1 MKTKVIVALM
11 VCIVTSSQS
20 AFTAVPSKPADE
32 PPSPVAMARASA
44 DDAHVLEDLLAITP
58 TAPLGPRDLLRSYES
73 EMASIAERLSMEL
86 GVITNAV
93 GTGQISREQGEYVSG
108 ERYRVAM
115 MQFQLFSALHAMLEA
130 DITRSPAAR
139 TGSTQSPAGEMMV
152 VAPPFSS
159 FHLTPSLVKYLELS
173 ATQVSSIQGLI
184 EQAAPTT
191 QRLMLELRTT
201 SGESAAIQQ
210 RQNNDNEEDPQRLAA
225 TQARL
230 LTRLMRVNSR
240 LQKRIN
246 EVLDS
251 RQRKKLDSFRRTSEV
266 TVGNGN

>member
-1 MKTKVIVALM
+1 MKTKLIVTLI
-11 VCIVTSSQS
+11 VCIGIASNP
-20 AFTAVPSKPADE
+20 AFTAVRTKPADDS
-32 PPSPVAMARASA
+32 PSTGAMARASA

-73 EMASIAERLSMEL
+73 EMASIAERLSTEL

-108 ERYRVAM
+108 ERYRVSM
-115 MQFQLFSALHAMLEA
+115 MQFQLFSALHSMLEA
-130 DITRSPAAR
+130 DIARAPAAR
-139 TGSTQSPAGEMMV
+139 TDSAWSATGEMLV
-152 VAPPFSS
+152 VATPLSS
-159 FHLTPSLVKYLELS
+159 IHLTSSLVEYLALT
-173 ATQVSSIQGLI
+173 ATQVRSIQELI
-184 EQAAPTT
+184 EQARPTT
-191 QRLMLELRTT
+191 ERLMLELRTINGERAT
-201 SGESAAIQQ
+201 SQQ
-210 RQNNDNEEDPQRLAA
+210 RQNNDNEGAPQRLAA

-230 LTRLMRVNSR
+230 LKQLMRANWR

-251 RQRKKLDSFRRTSEV
+251 GQRKKLDSFRRTSEV